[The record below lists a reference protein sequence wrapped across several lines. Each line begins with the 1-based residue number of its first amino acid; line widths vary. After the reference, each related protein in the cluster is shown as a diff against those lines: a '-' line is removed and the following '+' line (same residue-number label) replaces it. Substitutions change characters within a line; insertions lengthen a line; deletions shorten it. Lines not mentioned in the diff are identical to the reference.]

1 MTMRRQRREDPAY
14 LTAMREAKELFDA
27 EMAKN
32 SMKGRGRPKTVIVAA
47 PAAVTEIEIEHEV
60 ADEVVD
66 LSSDEAEDED
76 VEEVEEVAPQKPARP
91 MTKSAARP
99 TKTAARSSVK
109 SAPKAPAR
117 AVKKPAA
124 KKKAAPMKKAAKRR

>member
-32 SMKGRGRPKTVIVAA
+32 SMKGRGRPKTVVTAT
-47 PAAVTEIEIEHEV
+47 PAAVATEVEIDHEGG
-60 ADEVVD
+60 DEIVD
-66 LSSDEAEDED
+66 LSPDE
-76 VEEVEEVAPQKPARP
+76 VEEEEVEVEEVAPPKAG
-91 MTKSAARP
+91 KSAAKP
-99 TKTAARSSVK
+99 AAKPAAKSSG
-109 SAPKAPAR
+109 KAATR

-124 KKKAAPMKKAAKRR
+124 KKKAAPAKKPAAKRR